1 MKASRLIAS
10 MIVMLILLVSPFS
23 ATAAGGPPNFVSFPI
38 LTHVAEDGLD
48 HGHFVEGPGESSV
61 PGPLAPNYGATLFN
75 AAGVSAAALLPGSD
89 RDVSNTPDS
98 YEGETSAAAFGS

>member
-1 MKASRLIAS
+1 MKASRLLAS

-23 ATAAGGPPNFVSFPI
+23 ATAAGGPPNFISFPI

-61 PGPLAPNYGATLFN
+61 PGPLAPDYGSTAFS
-75 AAGVSAAALLPGSD
+75 AAGVSAAAAIVGAD
-89 RDVSNTPDS
+89 RNVSNTPTS
-98 YEGETSAAAFGS
+98 Y